1 MYPIVSLQSAVTF
14 LDERRRNDGETTHPP
29 VVERRSQP
37 EDAGLDVETIASR
50 AVSELLVDFRHQKDD
65 FDSQNDADSLE
76 VRLIP
81 DFYNTLCILPATVLS
96 DADFWRYLAVA
107 TPLIEW
113 VEWRDRNR
121 KGPKPWPMMPA
132 DQSYGAHAQSLH
144 RDTVPYRM
152 FMRGNI
158 SAVAF
163 EAGATTSPTELVEY
177 AGSDFWKSHIL
188 RGLTS
193 YSPTVVASAIRA
205 RQSGEIS
212 SARQVRD
219 FFPHLRRLRTNI
231 LFDVLDSEAA
241 AALVTRAAAATEL
254 EEPRD

>member
-1 MYPIVSLQSAVTF
+1 MYPILSLPNAVAF
-14 LDERRRNDGETTHPP
+14 LDARRRDEGESTQQP

-37 EDAGLDVETIASR
+37 DDSSLDAESIATR
-50 AVSELLVDFRHQKDD
+50 AVAELLVEFRRQKDD
-65 FDSQNDADSLE
+65 FDTQNDADSLE

-81 DFYNTLCILPATVLS
+81 DFYNTLCILPPAVLS
-96 DADFWRYLAVA
+96 DADFWRHLAIA

-121 KGPKPWPMMPA
+121 KGPKPWPTMPA

-163 EAGATTSPTELVEY
+163 EAGAATSPTELAEY

-212 SARQVRD
+212 SAKHVRD

-241 AALVTRAAAATEL
+241 AALVARAAAATEL
-254 EEPRD
+254 TEPRD